1 VNAKGDNMSHSVND
15 EVKEQIYEYLHQELG
30 REPTLK
36 ELQEEFEKRSR

>member
-1 VNAKGDNMSHSVND
+1 MSHQGND
-15 EVKEQIYEYLHQELG
+15 RVLEDIYEYLYQELG